1 MTFTSSPSLSLEAR
15 VVALEAQ
22 LGIRTGAHPT
32 KSTSPNNNN
41 SNTNDLSHRLDAL
54 QSTMEQHTSLS
65 FRETLK
71 ESVQLMDEL
80 DPGMA
85 LTHQQ
90 QPSLYRHQQVL
101 AGAKILKADLDQL
114 SQLLHLLLTLQ
125 PPTTIPTTTTTGITK
140 LRQEQVTQVLILVS
154 SVTINP
160 EDKRRVDALR
170 LSLQDLSTRTQTLTT
185 RMDQLLECY
194 HTVTMAASEKCVLA
208 EERLRDRCEHI

>member
-1 MTFTSSPSLSLEAR
+1 MPSASSPALSLEAR
-15 VVALEAQ
+15 VAALEAQ
-22 LGIRTGAHPT
+22 LGVRTGAHPT
-32 KSTSPNNNN
+32 KSNNN
-41 SNTNDLSHRLDAL
+41 SNTNDLSHRLNAL

-90 QPSLYRHQQVL
+90 QPLLYRRQQVL
-101 AGAKILKADLDQL
+101 AGAKPLEADMDQL
-114 SQLLHLLLTLQ
+114 SQLLHLLLTSQ
-125 PPTTIPTTTTTGITK
+125 PPTPTPNTTAAGITK
-140 LRQEQVTQVLILVS
+140 LRQEQVTQAPILVS

-160 EDKRRVDALR
+160 EEERRVDALR
-170 LSLQDLSTRTQTLTT
+170 LTLQDLSGRTQTLTT
-185 RMDQLLECY
+185 QMDQVLECY
-194 HTVTMAASEKCVLA
+194 HTVMMAASEKCVLA